1 MDVRGETYE
10 TWDDLKVYCRCVAG
24 AIGRLS
30 LGVFGTEPG
39 RARADRAAG
48 VRRHAGDGRVAVR
61 A

>member
-30 LGVFGTEPG
+30 LGVFGT
-39 RARADRAAG
+39 
-48 VRRHAGDGRVAVR
+48 
-61 A
+61 